1 MSVAPPLTITNII
14 SQFLGSA
21 PSLEEI
27 VAFKLPE
34 ALEQRALV
42 LLERNRNGE
51 LTPDEHHEI
60 EEFTRMGHFM
70 NRVKAQARLKM
81 AGKA

>member
-1 MSVAPPLTITNII
+1 MSVAPPLTITHTI

-34 ALEQRALV
+34 VIEQRALV
-42 LLERNRNGE
+42 LLECNRNGE
-51 LTPDEHHEI
+51 LTPNEHDEI
-60 EEFTRMGHFM
+60 EEFTHMGHFM
-70 NRVKAQARLKM
+70 NRVKA
-81 AGKA
+81 